1 MQGGKLPLY
10 VNNYF
15 IYYNIMDTI
24 IDIFNNQLVYNK
36 NNINYVIDI
45 ENNIKI

>member
-1 MQGGKLPLY
+1 
-10 VNNYF
+10 
-15 IYYNIMDTI
+15 MDTI